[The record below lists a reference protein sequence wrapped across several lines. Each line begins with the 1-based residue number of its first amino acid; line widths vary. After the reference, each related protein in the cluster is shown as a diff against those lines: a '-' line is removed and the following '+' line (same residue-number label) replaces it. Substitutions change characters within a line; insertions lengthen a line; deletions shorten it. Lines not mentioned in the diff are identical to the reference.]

1 MFTEGCAW
9 HCSEPFTCI
18 NLFNPHSAFEIN
30 ALLICIFQPGNRH
43 REVKYIA
50 QGHTASEW
58 QSWEVNSHSLAPELF
73 LLPARPILPQSGE
86 EWSLPIITQQRIF

>member
-9 HCSEPFTCI
+9 HCSKPFTCI
-18 NLFNPHSAFEIN
+18 NLFNSHSTFEIN
-30 ALLICIFQPGNRH
+30 ALLICIFWPGNRH

-58 QSWEVNSHSLAPELF
+58 QSWEVNSHSLTPELS
-73 LLPARPILPQSGE
+73 LLPARPVLPQSGE
-86 EWSLPIITQQRIF
+86 EWSLPIVTQQRIF